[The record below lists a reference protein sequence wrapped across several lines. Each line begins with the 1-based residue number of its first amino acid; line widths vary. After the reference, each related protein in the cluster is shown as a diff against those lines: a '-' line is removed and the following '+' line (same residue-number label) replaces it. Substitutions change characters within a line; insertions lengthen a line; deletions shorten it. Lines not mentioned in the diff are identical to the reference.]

1 MNNELKKFTNRNY
14 IIDFY
19 VNIINFIFHFFCE
32 LEMKGCSM
40 SSKNKEW
47 LSLADIAAM
56 HIPGL
61 DFSLTTLHR
70 RANREGWIK
79 RKRDGIQGV
88 AYEYHVSSLPVE
100 VRTFLGYIENDIIE
114 PGLCS
119 GSSVATSKTL
129 QQTKDVAIPDK
140 GAQALLTIWDG
151 LEPEEKELLSKLLVR
166 KGAELLAQ
174 LLDNETICLMQL
186 TGERRDAALLLARL
200 LPKDVREILSE
211 MRKRCGLTDEDDNQV
226 TGKQAGIA

>member
-1 MNNELKKFTNRNY
+1 MSSTNR
-14 IIDFY
+14 
-19 VNIINFIFHFFCE
+19 
-32 LEMKGCSM
+32 
-40 SSKNKEW
+40 EW
-47 LSLADIAAM
+47 LTLADIVAM

-61 DFSLTTLHR
+61 DISLTTLHR
-70 RANREGWIK
+70 RANKEGWIK

-88 AYEYHVSSLPVE
+88 AYEYHVSSLPIQ
-100 VRTFLGYIENDIIE
+100 VRTFLGYIENDTINPKPCKRPSI
-114 PGLCS
+114 
-119 GSSVATSKTL
+119 TS
-129 QQTKDVAIPDK
+129 QQAEGVAIPDK

-166 KGAELLAQ
+166 KGAELLVQ

-211 MRKRCGLTDEDDNQV
+211 MRKRCGLADEDDHQV
-226 TGKQAGIA
+226 AGKQSGVA

>member
-1 MNNELKKFTNRNY
+1 
-14 IIDFY
+14 
-19 VNIINFIFHFFCE
+19 
-32 LEMKGCSM
+32 M

-79 RKRDGIQGV
+79 RKRDGVQGV

-100 VRTFLGYIENDIIE
+100 VRTFLGYIENDIVE
-114 PGLCS
+114 PGLCTES
-119 GSSVATSKTL
+119 PVTTGIPPQQSKGVT
-129 QQTKDVAIPDK
+129 IPDK

-151 LEPEEKELLSKLLVR
+151 LDPEEKELLSKLLVR
-166 KGAELLAQ
+166 KGAELLTL
-174 LLDNETICLMQL
+174 LLDKDNIALMLL
-186 TGERRDAALLLARL
+186 TGEKRDAALMLMQLDPIR
-200 LPKDVREILSE
+200 VREILPE
-211 MRKRCGLTDEDDNQV
+211 LRAGCEVCRTVAQQNVNKHNEDL
-226 TGKQAGIA
+226 A